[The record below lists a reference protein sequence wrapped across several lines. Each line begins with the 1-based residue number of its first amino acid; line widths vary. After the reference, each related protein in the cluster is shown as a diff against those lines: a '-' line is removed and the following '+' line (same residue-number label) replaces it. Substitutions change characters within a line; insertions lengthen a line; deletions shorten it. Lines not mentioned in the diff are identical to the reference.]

1 MIINLILTTFNINY
15 IDIDK
20 IFSHSQQSCFN
31 KNSTEAKMV
40 SAAVKSQVKHSWYLT
55 DELCVFGLF
64 DDDVS
69 TEEKADMAQV
79 IIIYLCLNTQR
90 ITWVNTGL

>member
-15 IDIDK
+15 IDIDQ

-31 KNSTEAKMV
+31 KNSTKAKIV
-40 SAAVKSQVKHSWYLT
+40 SAVVKSQVKHSYLT

-90 ITWVNTGL
+90 IT